1 MALIPYARVSS
12 GKQLDGLSMSLQ
24 GDSKLLENLAKEYK
38 TTISD
43 LVYNDEGVSSYKGKN
58 VSHGELGRLV
68 SDIERGLIKDG
79 DIIVMRALDRLSRQK
94 LTDSENLYNSIV
106 GSNVC
111 ILTTIDNHL
120 YKRDCVMSS
129 VLKTLAFKTANE
141 ESAKKSHLTNT
152 YASHRIQ
159 QFLSNEKPDNGTAYD
174 IGIGRHPFWIEI
186 KDRVIQKGK
195 HFALARIMFEKAMQG
210 YGVARL
216 QKFALEQ
223 GLELSYSAVGKMF
236 RSHTVFGDLHITHQG
251 KKYTLKSYYPALA
264 TESEYYKVRAIKDR
278 LTKESNSQRKHVSIL
293 AGMQKL
299 YCGCCNSSVGIS
311 RNTKQDINYY
321 SCINKLEKCYQ
332 PLRQDIIDNIV
343 LNAIDTHIFSN
354 EASDTTVV
362 DGLEL
367 EFSEK
372 KKQHENAV
380 ERFILLGDSAGD
392 NAVQTIHTLKA
403 ELDNIQKKIE
413 VEKNKT
419 ASCAIDYDAITSFHD
434 AMADYQAQQDKIT
447 EYVHGD
453 NELKQEIKDILK
465 LVLKRITIDHRH
477 MITIELLDGS
487 IIYRYLLRRKDG
499 KRLHDR
505 YFVPIKVHD
514 EETIKIVRNSTPEL
528 VNWVTE
534 SELDS
539 LDLYFEDVTNPFLA
553 IERKR
558 HVRDLEQEFF
568 NLLQGNVYEWK
579 RAGIIKAGA
588 TTTQWQDFKGAD
600 VSKYGFTKAEC
611 TITTKHYTKQHKSI
625 IYRELDEAELI
636 NHFGC
641 KRIEF

>member
-24 GDSKLLENLAKEYK
+24 GDSKLLDKLAKEHN
-38 TTISD
+38 TTVSN
-43 LVYNDEGVSSYKGKN
+43 LVYNDEGKSAYKGKN
-58 VSHGELGRLV
+58 VDDGELGRLIN
-68 SDIERGLIKDG
+68 DIKRNIIKQG
-79 DIIVMRALDRLSRQK
+79 DIIVMRALDRLSRQN

-106 GSNVC
+106 GSNVS

-186 KDRVIQKGK
+186 DNRVIQKGK
-195 HFALARIMFEKAMQG
+195 HFALARVMFEKAMQG

-223 GLELSYSAVGKMF
+223 GLELSHSAVGKMF
-236 RSHTVFGDLHITHQG
+236 RSHTVFGDLHINHQG

-278 LTKESNSQRKHVSIL
+278 LIKESNAQRKHVSIL

-299 YCGCCNSSVGIS
+299 YCGCCNSSVGIA
-311 RNTKQDINYY
+311 RNTRQEINYY
-321 SCINKLEKCYQ
+321 SCINKINKCYQ

-343 LNAIDTHIFSN
+343 LNAIDIHIFNVDST
-354 EASDTTVV
+354 DTTVV

-372 KKQHENAV
+372 KKQHESAV
-380 ERFILLGDSAGD
+380 ERYMILGDSAGE
-392 NAVQTIHTLKA
+392 NAVNVIHQLKS
-403 ELDNIQKKIE
+403 ELDDIQKKIE
-413 VEKNKT
+413 TEKNQT
-419 ASCAIDYDAITSFHD
+419 ASCAIDYDAITSFRD
-434 AMADYQAQQDKIT
+434 AMADYKAQQDKIT

-453 NELKQEIKDILK
+453 SELKQEIKDVLK
-465 LVLKRITIDHRH
+465 LILKRITIDHRH
-477 MITIELLDGS
+477 MITIEMLDGS
-487 IIYRYLLRRKDG
+487 ISYLYLLRRKDG

-505 YFVPIKVHD
+505 YYVPIKVHD
-514 EETIKIVRNSTPEL
+514 KETVNIIRTSTPEL
-528 VNWVTE
+528 VNWVTQ
-534 SELDS
+534 SELDT
-539 LDLYFEDVTNPFLA
+539 LDIYLEDVTNPFLT
-553 IERKR
+553 IERNR
-558 HVRDLEQEFF
+558 HVRDLESEFF

-579 RAGIIKAGA
+579 RADIMKAGA
-588 TTTQWQDFKGAD
+588 TASQWQGFKDAD
-600 VSKYGFTKAEC
+600 VLKYGFTKAEC
-611 TITTKHYTKQHKSI
+611 TITTRHYTKQHKTI
-625 IYRELDEAELI
+625 IYRDLNKSELR
-636 NHFGC
+636 NYFNC
-641 KRIEF
+641 KRIEL

>member
-24 GDSKLLENLAKEYK
+24 GDSKLLKDLENKYD
-38 TTISD
+38 TTVSD
-43 LVYNDEGVSSYKGKN
+43 LIYNDEGVSSYKGKN
-58 VSHGELGRLV
+58 VSHGELGRLLT
-68 SDIERGLIKDG
+68 DIERGVIKKG
-79 DIIVMRALDRLSRQK
+79 DIIVVRHLDRLSRLR
-94 LTDSENLYNSIV
+94 LTGAMTIYNKIMEAGVLIHTTMDDRLYEPDDQIAH
-106 GSNVC
+106 
-111 ILTTIDNHL
+111 ILA
-120 YKRDCVMSS
+120 
-129 VLKTLAFKTANE
+129 TLAFNTANE

-152 YASHRIQ
+152 YAAHRIQ

-186 KDRVIQKGK
+186 DNRVIQKGK
-195 HFALARIMFEKAMQG
+195 HFTLARIMFEKAMQG

-216 QKFALEQ
+216 QKFALEK
-223 GLELSYSAVGKMF
+223 GLKLSYSAVGKMF

-251 KKYTLKSYYPALA
+251 NKHTLKGYYPALA
-264 TESEYYKVRAIKDR
+264 TENEYYIVRAIKDR

-343 LNAIDTHIFSN
+343 LNAIDTHIFN
-354 EASDTTVV
+354 ADTSDTTVL

-367 EFSEK
+367 ELKNKTKVFE
-372 KKQHENAV
+372 EAETNY
-380 ERFILLGDSAGD
+380 ILLGSRASSNGAKIIKSLA
-392 NAVQTIHTLKA
+392 N
-403 ELDNIQKKIE
+403 ELDDIQEKIE
-413 VEKNKT
+413 VEKNQT
-419 ASCAIDYDAITSFHD
+419 ASYAIDYDAITSFHA
-434 AMADYQAQQDKIT
+434 AMADYKAQQDKIT

-453 NELKQEIKDILK
+453 SELKQEIKDILK
-465 LVLKRITIDHRH
+465 LVLKCITIDHRH
-477 MITIELLDGS
+477 MITIEMLDGS
-487 IIYRYLLRRKDG
+487 KSHLYLLRRKDG

-505 YFVPIKVHD
+505 YYVPIKVHD
-514 EETIKIVRNSTPEL
+514 EETIKQVRDSTPEL

-539 LDLYFEDVTNPFLA
+539 LDLYFEDVANPFLA

-558 HVRDLEQEFF
+558 HQRDLEQEFF
-568 NLLQGNVYEWK
+568 DLLQGNVYEWK
-579 RAGIIKAGA
+579 RADIMRAGA
-588 TTTQWQDFKGAD
+588 TTTQWQDFKDVD
-600 VSKYGFTKAEC
+600 VSKYGFTKDVC
-611 TITTKHYTKQHKSI
+611 TITTKHYTKQHKTV
-625 IYRELDEAELI
+625 IYREFNEL
-636 NHFGC
+636 
-641 KRIEF
+641 RISVIA